1 MPDYRKLHNGHGN
14 SQKLAQLSD
23 YEFRVWNQYRASAD
37 DFGVCLL
44 SPAKLQGDN
53 RRLAQDPIAKVM
65 KALKRLIEL
74 ELVAPFEH
82 QGQTYICTPKWQDF
96 EDTQYPRKSLQPVP
110 PLEVF
115 KILSEET
122 QNLFRAGKRVSAE
135 FLGFARAHARK
146 TQTLTQTQTQTQEEN
161 QPGELFEE
169 PAAEVTTWSRIVDA
183 FDGSD
188 HTRQIWLRPCRQLG
202 EYTDRVIVGTP
213 TDLHQEWIPKHY
225 TGGLKTAAAAIAPGK
240 TLTFERIGAVKS
252 RRAS

>member
-14 SQKLAQLSD
+14 SQKLAELSD

-53 RRLAQDPIAKVM
+53 RRLAQDPLPKVM
-65 KALKRLIEL
+65 KALKRLIEV
-74 ELVAPFEH
+74 ELVVPFEH
-82 QGQTYICTPKWQDF
+82 QGQTYICTATWQDF

-110 PLEVF
+110 SLEVF
-115 KILSEET
+115 QILSQET
-122 QNLFRAGKRVSAE
+122 QNLFLAGKRVSAE

-146 TQTLTQTQTQTQEEN
+146 TQTLTQTQTQTQKEN
-161 QPGELFEE
+161 QVDEPSEEGAE
-169 PAAEVTTWSRIVDA
+169 PATTWSRIVDA

-188 HTRQIWLRPCRQLG
+188 TARQIWLRPCQQLG
-202 EYTDRVIVGTP
+202 EYPDRLIIGTP
-213 TDLHQEWIPKHY
+213 TDLHHEWIPKHFK
-225 TGGLKTAAAAIAPGK
+225 GGLTAAAGQVAPGK